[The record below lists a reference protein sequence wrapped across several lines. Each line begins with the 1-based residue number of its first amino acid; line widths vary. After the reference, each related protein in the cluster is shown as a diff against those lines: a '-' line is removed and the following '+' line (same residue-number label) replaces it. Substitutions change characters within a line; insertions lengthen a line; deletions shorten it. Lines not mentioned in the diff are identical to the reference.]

1 MSKYLYN
8 GTVTIPNSGTDT
20 ISDGSTIG
28 GDIVKNFK
36 TLAGL
41 ISQQSTDSSGVKV
54 GKGSNSATGEHSA
67 VVGGTGNLATAPYSV
82 AIGGKNCTVGTIG
95 AMATNTDMDN
105 QLVGGYSFVK
115 SVTVP
120 FGSGDSEAGILAVIP
135 SGGAAVLNLQFIAA
149 SSGTIQTCTMTIQPG
164 DSGYVYPDYWDSNYI
179 FGDFYLNNNNLYF
192 RNYDNAPVQV
202 GIFGTIIGQTSV
214 GSDGND
220 GS

>member
-1 MSKYLYN
+1 MSKSTYLN
-8 GTVTIPNSGTDT
+8 TVTVPNSGTDV
-20 ISDGSTIG
+20 ISDGSTVG

-36 TLAGL
+36 ALAS
-41 ISQQSTDSSGVKV
+41 ICHRSSSGVGVIV
-54 GKGSNSATGEHSA
+54 GVEPSASASQTASA
-67 VVGGTGNLATAPYSV
+67 VVGGFGNQADAPYSV

-120 FGSGDSEAGILAVIP
+120 GGSGTSEAGILAMIP

-149 SSGTIQTCTMTIQPG
+149 SSGTIQTCTMMIQPG

-179 FGDFYLNNNNLYF
+179 AGDFYLNNNNLYF
-192 RNYDNAPVQV
+192 QNYHSSPVQV